1 MNRGRIAAGAWTLIV
16 ALLFAAC
23 LPNASPDTETT
34 PLPTAT
40 ATATSAP
47 ATTPTPAF
55 DCDGELVGGRV
66 PDIPEL
72 EFGQLVDCRPE
83 AGETHA
89 LILSDGPFPYRQDD
103 ETFQNREGY
112 LPPDER
118 GAYREYTIVTPG
130 ADTRGARRFVANGE
144 PGRDASDYE
153 ALYYTDDHY
162 DTFWLVV
169 EDGE

>member
-1 MNRGRIAAGAWTLIV
+1 MV

-34 PLPTAT
+34 PAPTASTTAT
-40 ATATSAP
+40 AEP
-47 ATTPTPAF
+47 DATTTPPF
-55 DCDGELVGGRV
+55 ECDRELVGGRI
-66 PDIPEL
+66 PNIPEL
-72 EFGQLVDCRPE
+72 DYDQLVECRPE
-83 AGETHA
+83 AGDTHA

-112 LPPDER
+112 LPPDEG

-130 ADTRGARRFVANGE
+130 ASTRGARRFVANGE
-144 PGRDASDYE
+144 AGREASDYE

-169 EDGE
+169 EDAR